1 MDSLRSPDQ
10 FSAPKKRRRPALACE
25 QCRRRKVRC
34 DRNLPCSTCI
44 RSKHAVCTYTSQAKP
59 TTRNSPKHGAEV
71 NEGSLHTALRLPDL
85 VLPAPSSLRA
95 RPPVTSSPAVGADTT
110 LPTRTR
116 LENFKDPVHGSTKAS
131 ESGLGFPEPIIP
143 TSRPLSE
150 ASPTT
155 HDPRTLDGNPLF
167 NPTDP
172 GEHGGLSDFGIWRPL
187 NPSRPPASVSVRAET
202 ASTPGS
208 CPGSS
213 STVNSLVDR
222 VKQLEQQLSDLTV
235 KYGAREE
242 DIPQPTPGL
251 REGLRYSR
259 GCVSKTR
266 YFGQSH
272 WMNAADMLY
281 RLVNFARKFENRRS
295 SQLYVDLERCKK
307 LGRIIKARRTPSFS
321 TISTG
326 KSMPSRDLAD
336 VLIGNY
342 LRTFECIHR
351 IVHVPTFKA
360 DYEKYWLN
368 PSDASD
374 SFIITM
380 QLCMGIGATMHDER
394 FTLRNLA
401 IQWFWE
407 AMFWLIA
414 PCEKSKMTIPGLQIR
429 CLMHHLRHTAN
440 IGCDL
445 TWIGAGAL
453 LRTAMYMG
461 LHRDPKSIIKMSP
474 YRAEIRRRLWVTILE
489 MTLQT
494 SVDSGGPPLIS
505 LDDFDTELPANLDDE
520 QLVEDGES
528 AFPVPRDSGTH
539 TQMTI
544 PLALFGTFAARLAVA
559 KRVNEFRSDT
569 VYEETLR
576 HSNELSRS
584 LQKMM
589 QQLKAYPSVTS
600 FQLRYVQTLTYRL
613 FFALHHPIAPL
624 ALRNPVYYFSRK
636 MVVDTALR
644 LCEVAFLAPDKS
656 GTGAT
661 MKPATP
667 SEVDFHR
674 LTINGAGFYR
684 SVPFQGVMT
693 LGLELI
699 NIKEEEVRN
708 GHSIFYS
715 GSEDQL
721 RGILD
726 AVYDWS
732 RNRIRS
738 GETNIKGHALSVL
751 LIAHIHG
758 LEQGVSDEKIENF
771 FEEACRERVKECH
784 DLLKELAGGDV
795 TEEGVSMPDV
805 HDLDMDFDAGVDM
818 LGDWDWGTS
827 LDNNGFGFSS
837 IMNFNAMP
845 EMFS

>member
-10 FSAPKKRRRPALACE
+10 SSAPKKRRRPALACE

-187 NPSRPPASVSVRAET
+187 NPSRPSASVSVRAET

-394 FTLRNLA
+394 FTFRNLA

-784 DLLKELAGGDV
+784 DLLKELARGDV

-837 IMNFNAMP
+837 IMNFNARP

>member
-1 MDSLRSPDQ
+1 MESLRSPDQ
-10 FSAPKKRRRPALACE
+10 PSAQKKRRRPALACE

-34 DRNLPCSTCI
+34 DRNLPCSTCV
-44 RSKHAVCTYTSQAKP
+44 RSKHALCTYTSQTKP
-59 TTRNSPKHGAEV
+59 ASRKSPKHGAED
-71 NEGSLHTALRLPDL
+71 NGGALHTALRLPDPI
-85 VLPAPSSLRA
+85 LPASSSLRA
-95 RPPVTSSPAVGADTT
+95 RPPISSSSSV
-110 LPTRTR
+110 
-116 LENFKDPVHGSTKAS
+116 
-131 ESGLGFPEPIIP
+131 EPIIP

-150 ASPTT
+150 ASPRT
-155 HDPRTLDGNPLF
+155 HNPRTLDGHPLF
-167 NPTDP
+167 DATNP
-172 GEHGGLSDFGIWRPL
+172 GEHSGPADFGTWRPVR
-187 NPSRPPASVSVRAET
+187 STRPPAPVSVRADT

-242 DIPQPTPGL
+242 DVSQPTPGL

-295 SQLYVDLERCKK
+295 SQLYVDLEKCKK

-336 VLIGNY
+336 VLIDNY
-342 LRTFECIHR
+342 LRTFESVHR
-351 IVHVPTFKA
+351 IIHVPTFKA

-407 AMFWLIA
+407 AMFWLIT

-429 CLMHHLRHTAN
+429 CLMHYLRHTAN

-474 YRAEIRRRLWVTILE
+474 YRAEMRRRLWVTILE
-489 MTLQT
+489 ITLQT
-494 SVDSGGPPLIS
+494 SIDSGGPPLIS

-520 QLVEDGES
+520 QLVEDGET
-528 AFPVPRDSGTH
+528 AFPVPRDPGTH
-539 TQMTI
+539 TQMTV
-544 PLALFGTFAARLAVA
+544 PLVVFGTLATRLAVA

-576 HSNELSRS
+576 HSNELSKA
-584 LQKMM
+584 LQRMM
-589 QQLKAYPSVTS
+589 QQLKIHPAVTS
-600 FQLRYVQTLTYRL
+600 FQLRYVQFLTYRL
-613 FFALHHPIAPL
+613 FFALHHQIAPL

-661 MKPATP
+661 VKPATP

-708 GHSIFYS
+708 GHSMIYS

-721 RGILD
+721 RGILE

-732 RNRIRS
+732 RNRIQS

-758 LEQGVSDEKIENF
+758 LEQGVNDDKIEDF
-771 FEEACRERVKECH
+771 FEEACKERVKECYE
-784 DLLKELAGGDV
+784 LLSELAGGDV
-795 TEEGVSMPDV
+795 IEEGVSMPDV

-827 LDNNGFGFSS
+827 VVGLL
-837 IMNFNAMP
+837 P
-845 EMFS
+845 